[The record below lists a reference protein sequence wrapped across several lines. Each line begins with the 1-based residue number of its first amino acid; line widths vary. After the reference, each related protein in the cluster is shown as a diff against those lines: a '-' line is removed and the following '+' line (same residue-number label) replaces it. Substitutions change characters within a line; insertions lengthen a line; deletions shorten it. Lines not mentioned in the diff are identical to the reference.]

1 MKKTFYTT
9 VYSPEDLDRLRSLHG
24 HGLDFTW
31 LNRPSVVFYYPT
43 DCAFVRAKMVHFGQ
57 TKKKD
62 GTGKPLPFIDLKRV
76 IADLEAINADVSE

>member
-9 VYSPEDLDRLRSLHG
+9 VYSPDDLDYLRSFHG

-43 DCAFVRAKMVHFGQ
+43 DCAFVRGKMIHFGRT
-57 TKKKD
+57 TKRGD
-62 GTGKPLPFIDLKRV
+62 MGRQLPFIDLRRV
-76 IADLEAINADVSE
+76 IADLEAINAHVDK